1 MGCNMGSNKVLRL
14 LATESFFAPDDFDS
28 GGLRRPGDYSQVDL
42 ALSENGR
49 RMFCHTQ
56 SSFDEVILEIHEEN
70 DNDGNRLDKP
80 TCHFFELDPTARW
93 ELAMYLLSTVKV
105 IGK

>member
-1 MGCNMGSNKVLRL
+1 MSTKEVLHFL
-14 LATESFFAPDDFDS
+14 EANSFFSPDDFDS

-42 ALSENGR
+42 CLSENGR

-56 SSFDEVILEIHEEN
+56 SSFDEVIMEIHEESDSN
-70 DNDGNRLDKP
+70 GDRLDKP
-80 TCHFFELDPTARW
+80 TCHFFELDPSARW
-93 ELAMYLLSTVKV
+93 ELAMYLLSTVTV